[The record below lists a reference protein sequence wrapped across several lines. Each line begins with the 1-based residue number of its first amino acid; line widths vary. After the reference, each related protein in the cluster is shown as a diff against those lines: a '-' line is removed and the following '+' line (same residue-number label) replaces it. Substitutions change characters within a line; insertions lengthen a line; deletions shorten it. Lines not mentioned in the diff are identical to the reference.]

1 MKKFPIDVV
10 ERHIRK
16 NHPGCPEFAV
26 AQFSKKIAERD
37 WRDAS
42 LGKAVGI
49 TLQTFLRHEM
59 TDYDT
64 LLLHGMDRAEAMR
77 RVQPRVRAML
87 KNLRRKPERPD
98 DPASSE
104 GEGVGTSAIQPN
116 IRTPPRTD
124 KDQPFS
130 FEEATGDE
138 AEIAAERHAN
148 KRVGMTFNM
157 KKNWHTR
164 FKLTAISRGV
174 SMRQLLIEIFA
185 AWERAQK
192 EEIGRK

>member
-16 NHPGCPEFAV
+16 NFPGCPEFAV

-49 TLQTFLRHEM
+49 TLQTFLRHEL

-64 LLLHGMDRAEAMR
+64 LLLNGMDREEAKKY
-77 RVQPRVRAML
+77 VQPRVNAML
-87 KNLRRKPERPD
+87 KSLRRKPKRPA
-98 DPASSE
+98 DPAGSE
-104 GEGVGTSAIQPN
+104 GDNMGTFTIQPN
-116 IRTPPRTD
+116 IKTPQGTERGLPLTSD
-124 KDQPFS
+124 
-130 FEEATGDE
+130 EATDE
-138 AEIAAERHAN
+138 KVDLAADRHAK
-148 KRVGMTFNM
+148 KRVGMTFVM
-157 KKNWHTR
+157 PREWHTK
-164 FKLTAISRGV
+164 FKMAAISRGI

-185 AWERAQK
+185 AWERKQK
-192 EEIGRK
+192 EETGRN